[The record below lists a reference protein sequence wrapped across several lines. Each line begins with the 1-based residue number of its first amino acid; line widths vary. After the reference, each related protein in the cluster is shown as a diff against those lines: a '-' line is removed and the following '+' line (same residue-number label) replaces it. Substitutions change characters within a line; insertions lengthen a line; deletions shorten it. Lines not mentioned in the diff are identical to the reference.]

1 MRNIAFIAC
10 NEYVEW
16 GGSELCWSMAAGRM
30 ASRGIG
36 VRVSAKKWGT
46 PVPQIEA
53 LRSLGCEIHL
63 RPANSILRKV
73 GRRIFSNAALES
85 RVLRDVAKDADL
97 VVISQGVN
105 IDGLLWM
112 EACQRASVPFVV
124 IAQAAAEQWWPDDDL
139 AERLAK
145 AYEAARA
152 TFFVSDANLALSRQQ
167 FVTPLKKATVI
178 RNPFNVSYEANPPW
192 PADSSVQ
199 LRLACVGRLDIKD
212 KGQDLL
218 LGVLAL
224 PHWRDRSVELSL
236 VGKGSN
242 QRSLQRLAAGLGLQN
257 VIFTGF
263 VHDLQELWS
272 RHHALVLP
280 SRCEGMPLAVVETMI
295 CHRPAIVTDVAGH
308 RELVRDGINGFLA
321 GAPTVALLD
330 EAMNRAWS
338 RRSDLRQMGSIAG
351 ADVRRWVSP
360 DPTEQ
365 FVEELSRAARSSAI
379 T

>member
-1 MRNIAFIAC
+1 
-10 NEYVEW
+10 
-16 GGSELCWSMAAGRM
+16 
-30 ASRGIG
+30 
-36 VRVSAKKWGT
+36 
-46 PVPQIEA
+46 
-53 LRSLGCEIHL
+53 
-63 RPANSILRKV
+63 V

-85 RVLRDVAKDADL
+85 RLLRDVAKDADL

-105 IDGLLWM
+105 MDGLLWM

-145 AYEAARA
+145 AYEAAQA
-152 TFFVSDANLALSRQQ
+152 AFFVSDANLALSRQQ

-199 LRLACVGRLDIKD
+199 LRLACVGRLDIRD

-224 PHWRDRSVELSL
+224 PHWRDRSVELSI
-236 VGKGSN
+236 VGKGNN
-242 QRSLQRLAAGLGLQN
+242 QRSLQRLTAVLGLQN

-280 SRCEGMPLAVVETMI
+280 SRCEGMPLALVETMI
-295 CHRPAIVTDVAGH
+295 CNRPAIVTDVAGH
-308 RELVRDGINGFLA
+308 RELVRDGINGLLA

-338 RRSDLRQMGSIAG
+338 RRRDLKHMGSIAG

-365 FVEELSRAARSSAI
+365 FVEELKRAARSPAI